1 MQNPGQQVSQLAHQ
15 NSVSTLLAR
24 VRARSAGTPMPY
36 AAQGPVE
43 NSESGRGPEGEGK
56 TRVFQGWNW
65 ECLRFLLWWA
75 VTCIDFKAPLVCFF
89 GIADVGCFPAMIIAQ
104 VCLTFVRLMCFAG
117 RIHPWQGVPHDGSWR
132 HVLGHRDACCPELD
146 FLHHGRQD
154 PRQVILF
161 RIWAR
166 QLSLG
171 LWHQMFLEVH
181 VQLFPWA
188 HGTRSLTRC
197 CGPEGEQRFRFVAAH
212 VGNRLTSQNSN
223 AQPSGKWTLFRSSFC
238 CALAG

>member
-1 MQNPGQQVSQLAHQ
+1 MHITLLRICLVVQVECQVPALSCCAPQKTLCPGIMQNPGQQVSQLAHQ

-146 FLHHGRQD
+146 FLHHGR
-154 PRQVILF
+154 
-161 RIWAR
+161 
-166 QLSLG
+166 
-171 LWHQMFLEVH
+171 
-181 VQLFPWA
+181 
-188 HGTRSLTRC
+188 
-197 CGPEGEQRFRFVAAH
+197 
-212 VGNRLTSQNSN
+212 
-223 AQPSGKWTLFRSSFC
+223 
-238 CALAG
+238 